1 MRILVIGGAGYIG
14 SHVSLELQN
23 GGHEVEIFDNL
34 SSGVRDNLL
43 PGFGFTHGD
52 ILQKEQLLDCIASR
66 GPFDGVIHL
75 AAFKAAGESMIKPE
89 KYSVNNITGTINI
102 LNAMTETGIK
112 NLVFSSSAAVYG
124 EPQYLPIDEDH
135 PCEPENYY
143 GFTKLE
149 IERFLS
155 WYSKLRDI
163 RFAALRYFNAAGY
176 DTKGRL
182 YGLEQNP
189 ANLLPVLME
198 VAVKK
203 RPQLS
208 IFGNDFDTDD
218 GYGVRDYVHVS
229 DLADAHV
236 KALGYISEK
245 NQDII
250 VNLGSGKRHIGQGNA
265 GHRPGDNRAGD
276 SLGSR
281 RPTPRGPGQ
290 TGGLIEKS
298 RGIAGLERNA
308 KRCGNPHR
316 EHLEGIHKK
325 LRNLIPPKPGG
336 INPSPGDFGG
346 SLDSSYRYFSG
357 PACWAGPGILFQT
370 ACSPSGSPDPM

>member
-250 VNLGSGKRHIGQGNA
+250 VNLGSESGISVKEMLDTAREITGQAIPSEVA
-265 GHRPGDNRAGD
+265 GRRPGDPAKLVA
-276 SLGSR
+276 SSKKAAELLGWNATRSDAA
-281 RPTPRGPGQ
+281 T
-290 TGGLIEKS
+290 LIESTWKVYTKNFA
-298 RGIAGLERNA
+298 I
-308 KRCGNPHR
+308 
-316 EHLEGIHKK
+316 
-325 LRNLIPPKPGG
+325 
-336 INPSPGDFGG
+336 
-346 SLDSSYRYFSG
+346 
-357 PACWAGPGILFQT
+357 
-370 ACSPSGSPDPM
+370 